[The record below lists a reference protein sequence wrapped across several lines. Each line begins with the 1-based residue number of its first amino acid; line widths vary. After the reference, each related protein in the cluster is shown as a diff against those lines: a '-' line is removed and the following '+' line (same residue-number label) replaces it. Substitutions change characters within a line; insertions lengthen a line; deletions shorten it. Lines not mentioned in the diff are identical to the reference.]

1 MTIPA
6 GYATGMA
13 ALVTTETEEGI
24 VIESE
29 CVGKVYAPGEEDRND
44 WTLMGEPDTQVVI
57 TRPATVGLT
66 CATIVNRIP
75 DLINAAPGYVTTDLM
90 PVNCYRVK
98 PLDHY
103 VNS

>member
-1 MTIPA
+1 MPQTHAAELRSETLGMTIPA

-57 TRPATVGLT
+57 TRPATVGLSSRWSMRRP
-66 CATIVNRIP
+66 ALRP
-75 DLINAAPGYVTTDLM
+75 
-90 PVNCYRVK
+90 
-98 PLDHY
+98 
-103 VNS
+103 